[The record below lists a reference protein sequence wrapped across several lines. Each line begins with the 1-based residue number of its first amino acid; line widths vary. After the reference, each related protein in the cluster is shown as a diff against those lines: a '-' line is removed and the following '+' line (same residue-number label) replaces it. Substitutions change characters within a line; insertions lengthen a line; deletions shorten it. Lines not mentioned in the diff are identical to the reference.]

1 LKSILKKFCFINVGA
16 YGPIKNIL
24 KNLVTDDKQPAIKFF
39 RNITAGCLSGTIA
52 AVASNPV
59 DLCKTKLQAKN
70 SPYTSSFHVIRDV
83 IQHHGIKGLW
93 VGTVPAAIRTGK
105 RKISTNAKRFIY
117 FYYSCINSFTMCNV

>member
-1 LKSILKKFCFINVGA
+1 MINVGA

-24 KNLVTDDKQPAIKFF
+24 KRVVTDDRQASIKFV

-70 SPYTSSFHVIRDV
+70 SPYTSSMHVIKDV
-83 IQHHGIKGLW
+83 IQHHGVKGLW
-93 VGTVPAAIRTGK
+93 VGTVPAAIRTG
-105 RKISTNAKRFIY
+105 IETTNFDE
-117 FYYSCINSFTMCNV
+117 FENSIFL

>member
-1 LKSILKKFCFINVGA
+1 MINLGA

-24 KNLVTDDKQPAIKFF
+24 KNLVTDDSQATVKFI

-59 DLCKTKLQAKN
+59 DLCKTKLQTKN
-70 SPYTSSFHVIRDV
+70 SPYTSSIHVIKDV
-83 IQHHGIKGLW
+83 IQHYGVKGLW

-105 RKISTNAKRFIY
+105 
-117 FYYSCINSFTMCNV
+117 

>member
-1 LKSILKKFCFINVGA
+1 LINLGA

-24 KNLVTDDKQPAIKFF
+24 KRFVNDDKQATIKFI

-83 IQHHGIKGLW
+83 IQHHGVKGLW

-105 RKISTNAKRFIY
+105 TKALQMRSMFNCF
-117 FYYSCINSFTMCNV
+117 FFF

>member
-1 LKSILKKFCFINVGA
+1 MINLGA

-24 KNLVTDDKQPAIKFF
+24 KNLVTDDSQATVKFI

-59 DLCKTKLQAKN
+59 DLCKTKLQTKN
-70 SPYTSSFHVIRDV
+70 SPYTSSIHVIKDV
-83 IQHHGIKGLW
+83 IKQHGVKGLW

-105 RKISTNAKRFIY
+105 
-117 FYYSCINSFTMCNV
+117 

>member
-1 LKSILKKFCFINVGA
+1 LINLGA

-24 KNLVTDDKQPAIKFF
+24 KRFVNDDKQATIKFI

-83 IQHHGIKGLW
+83 IQHHGVKGLW
-93 VGTVPAAIRTGK
+93 VYQQ
-105 RKISTNAKRFIY
+105 RFEPVRQKLYKCAQCLI
-117 FYYSCINSFTMCNV
+117 FFSFSSCFNRYTMCNI